1 MFIEYINHALGD
13 FSILEITTRILVAY
27 IMGIFIGWEREQH
40 KKPIGSRTTSIVC
53 MGAALLSCY
62 EDVFARAVILENAEL
77 IKLGTDALS
86 KVPDYNRISAQ
97 IVSGIGFLGAGMII
111 QNRGKLHG
119 ITTAAIVWVTACIGI
134 VIGSGQWVLSTI
146 GCICIFLSTS
156 IYRFF
161 IPYYISNKKRSIVYL
176 IEHSS
181 KIDFETELGEY
192 GIRFINLE
200 IVGWKESKENNDKNT
215 PNIISKIRI
224 FVPQLDFKNI
234 ENIFKS
240 LNVKPLKMLRNMI
253 EKIDFDSIE

>member
-1 MFIEYINHALGD
+1 MFIEYIKQALGD

-77 IKLGTDALS
+77 IKSGAEALS

-181 KIDFETELGEY
+181 KIDFETELSEY

-200 IVGWKESKENNDKNT
+200 IVGWKENKENNNT

-224 FVPQLDFKNI
+224 FVPQLDYKNI

-240 LNVKPLKMLRNMI
+240 LNVKPLKIMRNMR

>member
-1 MFIEYINHALGD
+1 MFTQYIKHALAD
-13 FSILEITTRILVAY
+13 FSVIEITSRILLAY

-53 MGAALLSCY
+53 MGAAILSCY
-62 EDVFARAVILENAEL
+62 EDVFARVIILENAEL
-77 IKLGTDALS
+77 ALLGQEVLS
-86 KVPDYNRISAQ
+86 RVPDYNRISAQ

-119 ITTAAIVWVTACIGI
+119 ITTAAIVWVTACLGI

-176 IEHSS
+176 IEHAP
-181 KIDFETELGEY
+181 KIDFETELAEF
-192 GIRFINLE
+192 GIKLVRLE
-200 IVGWKESKENNDKNT
+200 IVGWKENNDKIT
-215 PNIISKIRI
+215 PNIISKINL
-224 FVPQLDFKNI
+224 FVPQLDYKNI
-234 ENIFKS
+234 ENIFES
-240 LNVKPLKMLRNMI
+240 LNIKPIKILSNMK
-253 EKIDFDSIE
+253 EKIDFNNTK